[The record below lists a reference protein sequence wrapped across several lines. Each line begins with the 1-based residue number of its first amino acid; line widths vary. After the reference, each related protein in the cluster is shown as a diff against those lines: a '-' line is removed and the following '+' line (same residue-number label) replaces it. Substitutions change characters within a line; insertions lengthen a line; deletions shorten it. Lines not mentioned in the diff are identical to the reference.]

1 MNAIETARAALL
13 PQLQTLKR
21 DHAEAKE
28 RVRTIEHELN
38 QIEAALKAL
47 GGTKTAKAKGG
58 GKPSKPCAR
67 KQEVMAVCLA
77 LVEANQPIAKDDLES
92 LAKHK
97 IAEDLGFS
105 LSGVSLRLAECLKSD
120 VFQMDKNDCVV
131 SSDSVAPLDASLVSF
146 ND

>member
-28 RVRTIEHELN
+28 RTRTIEHELN
-38 QIEAALKAL
+38 QIETALKAL
-47 GGTKTAKAKGG
+47 GGTKTAKAKAG

-67 KQEVMAVCLA
+67 KQDVMAVCVA
-77 LVEANQPIAKDDLES
+77 LVEANEPIAQDDLES

-97 IAEDLGFS
+97 ISEDLGFS

-120 VFQMDKNDCVV
+120 VFQTDENDCVV
-131 SSDSVAPLDASLVSF
+131 SSDSVVTLDTSLLSS